1 MFWVEKVY
9 DGENV
14 IIGGMITAKSVKI
27 TRKNTTMAFIT
38 VEDLYGTVEVVVF
51 SNIYEKKNN
60 LHKKN

>member
-1 MFWVEKVY
+1 MY

-38 VEDLYGTVEVVVF
+38 VEDLYGSVEVVVF
-51 SNIYEKKNN
+51 PNSYEKKKE
-60 LHKKN
+60 LPELDA